1 MKKTLMLISII
12 TPREIIVEIFN
23 MGNQNLKVGLPYKII
38 WLITIIEI
46 KLKAFDKMQNQFL
59 AC

>member
-1 MKKTLMLISII
+1 MLISII
-12 TPREIIVEIFN
+12 TPREIIVENFN
-23 MGNQNLKVGLPYKII
+23 MGNQNLKVELPYKII